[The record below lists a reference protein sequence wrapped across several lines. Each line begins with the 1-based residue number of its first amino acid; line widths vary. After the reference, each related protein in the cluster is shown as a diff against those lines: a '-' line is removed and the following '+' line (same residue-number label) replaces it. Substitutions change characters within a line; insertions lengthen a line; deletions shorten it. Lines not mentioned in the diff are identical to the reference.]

1 MIYSIAKYIHR
12 YPLGTFMAMFR
23 ASNSLNCLQERDQVS
38 EELAEEVRDEGLS
51 FMKFTESWYMLNHTD
66 TDGSIVHFEPILH
79 LYSWQDKEQ

>member
-1 MIYSIAKYIHR
+1 
-12 YPLGTFMAMFR
+12 MFR